1 MNSDELSR
9 GMTNHYTRKPM
20 PSKYN
25 DNKNHNSYGPGQN
38 YNYGNQSYNGNSH
51 YNGGGNSYNNNHN
64 GQQNQRRRPDR
75 FKRDNYSHND
85 RLIKQNDIII
95 RLLKEIRDRL
105 PAPAVVDAEYFEDDQ
120 DQDQRIDSVECSSD
134 DQEISEEEM
143 EIMEPVNEH
152 YGSEQDDGYSEEER
166 Q

>member
-9 GMTNHYTRKPM
+9 GTNNHYTRKPI

-25 DNKNHNSYGPGQN
+25 DKTHNVYGPAQN
-38 YNYGNQSYNGNSH
+38 FNYGNQSYNGNSH
-51 YNGGGNSYNNNHN
+51 YNGNSFNGNHN
-64 GQQNQRRRPDR
+64 NQQNQRRRTDR
-75 FKRDNYSHND
+75 FKRDNYNHND

-105 PAPAVVDAEYFEDDQ
+105 PAPAVIEPEYFEDEQENQDEDQ
-120 DQDQRIDSVECSSD
+120 CIDSAECSSD
-134 DQEISEEEM
+134 DQEIPEEEI

-152 YGSEQDDGYSEEER
+152 YGSEQDSDDYSEEDR
-166 Q
+166 

>member
-9 GMTNHYTRKPM
+9 GMNNHYARKPM

-25 DNKNHNSYGPGQN
+25 DKNHNSYNPGQN

-51 YNGGGNSYNNNHN
+51 YNVGNSFNNNQN
-64 GQQNQRRRPDR
+64 NQRRRTDR
-75 FKRDNYSHND
+75 FKRDNYNHND

-105 PAPAVVDAEYFEDDQ
+105 PAPAAIEPEYFEDEQENQ
-120 DQDQRIDSVECSSD
+120 DQNIDSAECNSE
-134 DQEISEEEM
+134 DQEISEEE
-143 EIMEPVNEH
+143 ILMEPMNEH
-152 YGSEQDDGYSEEER
+152 YSSEQDVDYHGED

>member
-9 GMTNHYTRKPM
+9 GMNNHYTRKPM

-25 DNKNHNSYGPGQN
+25 DKNHNSYGSGQS

-51 YNGGGNSYNNNHN
+51 YNNGNSYNNNHN
-64 GQQNQRRRPDR
+64 NQMNQRRRPDR
-75 FKRDNYSHND
+75 FKRDNYNNND

-105 PAPAVVDAEYFEDDQ
+105 PAPVIEPEYFEDEQGSQ
-120 DQDQRIDSVECSSD
+120 DGSIESTECNSEG
-134 DQEISEEEM
+134 QEAQEEEI

-152 YGSEQDDGYSEEER
+152 YNSEQDSEYHEEDR
-166 Q
+166 